1 MDNLLNLL
9 KSDYITISKLLFQAK
24 RQVVISTPNIS
35 IEIAKSLVEI
45 KSRGIDVNIFLE
57 ISENTYRNGY
67 GDIKAIEIL
76 HNANINIQNKN
87 GLNIDDRAFTIL
99 KSMIEDDGNNQ
110 LYYLKTLS
118 GEILQTSGGNFNI
131 SLEEYTAKERAYW
144 KKALQDLIDNNI
156 IFPICS

>member
-1 MDNLLNLL
+1 MNYFEQHCHLDDEKFDDCRDEIIQEIRLISDNN
-9 KSDYITISKLLFQAK
+9 T
-24 RQVVISTPNIS
+24 
-35 IEIAKSLVEI
+35 EI
-45 KSRGIDVNIFLE
+45 KTINVQKNKEYFKVE
-57 ISENTYRNGY
+57 K
-67 GDIKAIEIL
+67 IK
-76 HNANINIQNKN
+76 NKN

-144 KKALQDLIDNNI
+144 KKALQDLIDNNLI
-156 IFPICS
+156 KSLDYKNEIFEVTTNGYEFYDLQKDETFVAQTF